1 MENSQLQYFNY
12 LKTRSKLA
20 LFYRNNLIYPAL
32 GNYLSGKVL
41 DIGCGIGDFLLSRPN
56 TIGIDINELNV
67 NYCKDLGEE
76 AYTIQNDKF
85 PFPDNSFDGAVLDN
99 VLEHLTEPHIT
110 LLEAKRVLKNKA
122 RFIIAVPGIK
132 GYTMDDDH
140 KHFYDEDEMNKLLES
155 FGFVNK
161 KYLYRPTFF
170 KSTFFSK
177 KLSQY
182 CIYGVFELKK

>member
-1 MENSQLQYFNY
+1 MSNQNYFEY

-20 LFYRNNLIYPAL
+20 LFYRTNLVYPAL
-32 GNYLSGKVL
+32 KKVLSGKVL
-41 DIGCGIGDFLLSRPN
+41 DIGCGIGDFLMCRPN

-67 NYCKDLGEE
+67 NYCKEQGWE
-76 AYTIQNDKF
+76 AYPIQNDRF

-110 LLEAKRVLKNKA
+110 LLEAKRVLKNNA
-122 RFIIAVPGIK
+122 RLIIAVPGIK

-140 KHFYDEDEMNKLLES
+140 KHFYDEVGMNKLLAN

-161 KYLYRPTFF
+161 SYLYRPTFF
-170 KSTFFSK
+170 KSNFFSRK
-177 KLSQY
+177 ISQY
-182 CIYGVFELKK
+182 CIYGVFELQK